1 MDTKLKGVPV
11 EKLCEMVDRS
21 NSGRQDILEYMLKT
35 IDKPAESLSPY
46 APSIKVH
53 KIKPDEVRSVIGPG

>member
-1 MDTKLKGVPV
+1 MDTKLKGISV

-35 IDKPAESLSPY
+35 IDKPAEKLSPY
-46 APSIKVH
+46 APSIKVYN
-53 KIKPDEVRSVIGPG
+53 IKPDQVRSVI